1 MDGGVPRGSLR
12 ISAVSTA
19 DSDNTAWMHLN
30 GHFGAAVECWRI
42 ELAIESAKYKVA
54 AHEGSLELRDYPP
67 IVIAV
72 AAVDGTRSHAV
83 NAGFRLLADYIFGKN
98 QWTSRIALTAPVTQ
112 SPRSPGEPFM
122 TNIEHSSSWTISF
135 MMPAG
140 YAMQSLPAPTDV
152 RVHFERAP
160 ARRLA
165 AIRFS
170 GFWSNANLECHEIQL
185 LRWLHMEHV
194 TALSAPIYAY
204 YDPPWIPWFL
214 RRIEVLIEIASN

>member
-1 MDGGVPRGSLR
+1 
-12 ISAVSTA
+12 
-19 DSDNTAWMHLN
+19 MHLN
-30 GHFGAAVECWRI
+30 GHFGAAAECWRI

-83 NAGFRLLADYIFGKN
+83 NAGFRLLADYIFGTN
-98 QWTSRIALTAPVTQ
+98 QWTSRIAMTAPVTQ
-112 SPRSPGEPFM
+112 STRSSGVPLM
-122 TNIEHSSSWTISF
+122 TNIEHCSSWTISF

-140 YAMQSLPAPTDV
+140 YAMQSLPAPTDI

-214 RRIEVLIEIASN
+214 RRIEVLIEISSN